1 MDTNP
6 LPDPPEPPSWL
17 SAEAAYGWGCGW
29 LKGYEAA
36 IHDYGF
42 GDCTCGFGGFHEE
55 LNMNC
60 EMNKGD
66 SNENNLDQIT

>member
-1 MDTNP
+1 MATNQ

-17 SAEAAYGWGCGW
+17 SAEAAYGWSSGW
-29 LKGYEAA
+29 SKGYEAA
-36 IHDYGF
+36 LRKYD
-42 GDCTCGFGGFHEE
+42 DCTCGYGGIHEE
-55 LNMNC
+55 LNMKC